1 MLGQPARHVTYVI
14 VQSLVSMNKHQP
26 GIFARRR
33 GASKIAENG
42 ASLAGVFDI
51 VPENRGIT
59 RVNLGNRARCHKPG
73 DQCVS
78 RGEAAGENYGSPHKL
93 PAVYFAVAVISD

>member
-1 MLGQPARHVTYVI
+1 
-14 VQSLVSMNKHQP
+14 MNKHQP
-26 GIFARRR
+26 GIFASRH
-33 GASKIAENG
+33 GARKIAENG

-93 PAVYFAVAVISD
+93 PAVYFAVAVILVYIFYLFWYCLLLSLC